1 MIGVHAMSTVTVT
14 VAVGR
19 HVMPCNIRTSRGRTK
34 RIGWIHGII
43 ALSSKRRSTED
54 QIMMRTAGEGKPENF
69 NYILHTQ
76 KREYLTVVSLFWRE
90 FVWDWR
96 KEVTVLDPQ

>member
-43 ALSSKRRSTED
+43 ALANVSQFK
-54 QIMMRTAGEGKPENF
+54 MMRTAGEGKPENF
-69 NYILHTQ
+69 NYILRTQ